1 MKTTS
6 YWATQFIVLGFFGV
20 ALPVLGWFFLGSEEP
35 GRGLILIIIGLFF
48 LGFLLRM
55 IRNYRRMSKTQRDI
69 YAWAITQQHAAGV
82 GDTITMEV
90 AGRAQAGALRP
101 DELQWLIDL
110 NRDNPYPGDTRATQT
125 GV

>member
-1 MKTTS
+1 MKTRS

-20 ALPVLGWFFLGSEEP
+20 ALPVLGWFFLHDSEEP
-35 GRGLILIIIGLFF
+35 GRGLILIIVGLFF

-82 GDTITMEV
+82 ADTITMEV
-90 AGRAQAGALRP
+90 AGRAQAGTLRP

-110 NRDNPYPGDTRATQT
+110 NRENPYPG
-125 GV
+125 VLH